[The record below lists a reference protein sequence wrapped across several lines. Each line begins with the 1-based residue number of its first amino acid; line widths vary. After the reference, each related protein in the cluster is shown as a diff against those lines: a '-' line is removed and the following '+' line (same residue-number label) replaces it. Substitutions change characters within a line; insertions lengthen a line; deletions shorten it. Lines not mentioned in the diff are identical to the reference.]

1 MLQILFYLRQGGEES
16 LFYGEIFCLRRIGVL
31 IFFQSKEK
39 RRIGVLFYGEIISP
53 YLLNS
58 LDQKNPYLLYSLDQK
73 NPYLLYSLDQKP
85 FSLALTAGGERW
97 LQTRRK
103 VVPFRQKGGWFLAE
117 SDTDTQM

>member
-1 MLQILFYLRQGGEES
+1 VQRYS
-16 LFYGEIFCLRRIGVL
+16 LFARSGFPDVTNTFLFASRRGGVFILRRDFL
-31 IFFQSKEK
+31 SKEN
-39 RRIGVLFYGEIISP
+39 RRIGVLFYGGIISP

-58 LDQKNPYLLYSLDQK
+58 LDQKLL
-73 NPYLLYSLDQKP
+73 
-85 FSLALTAGGERW
+85 SLALTAGGERW